1 MGLILRNFSFMAGT
15 LLGIYVAQ
23 NYDVPDVKTLANQ
36 ALTTAKQLEE
46 RYPRFGNFGV
56 RDARNNFLDKSGQ
69 SDENDSLLIA
79 IKLIMCYCF
88 YLFIYF

>member
-46 RYPRFGNFGV
+46 RYRK
-56 RDARNNFLDKSGQ
+56 RN
-69 SDENDSLLIA
+69 
-79 IKLIMCYCF
+79 
-88 YLFIYF
+88 